1 MTAPAFNEPVYYQ
14 GGGFRVTEHLL
25 TTPRKTYSLSRLE
38 YVSVS
43 RPLLALAGIPALGA
57 TGFAIAFWRYLTP
70 GEGIVLLTG
79 SVVAASIGLTVG
91 ALRVHSLALRD
102 EDVATS
108 FGSIFRLRHVRRA
121 VEKAMRFRAGV
132 EGV

>member
-14 GGGFRVTEHLL
+14 GGGFHVTEHLL

-43 RPLLALAGIPALGA
+43 RPLLALAGIPALGVA
-57 TGFAIAFWRYLTP
+57 GFAIAFWRYLTP
-70 GEGIVLLTG
+70 GEGVVLLTG
-79 SVVAASIGLTVG
+79 SVVAVAIGLTVG

-102 EDVATS
+102 DDVATS